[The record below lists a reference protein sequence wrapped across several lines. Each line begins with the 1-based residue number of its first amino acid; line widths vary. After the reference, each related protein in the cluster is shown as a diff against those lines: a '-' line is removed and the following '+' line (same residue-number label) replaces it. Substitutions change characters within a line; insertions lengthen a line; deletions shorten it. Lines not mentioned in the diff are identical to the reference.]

1 MYVFPW
7 ATCFA
12 WPPIVAAESFAAVV
26 ALVLQ
31 SFAAVV
37 GKQVVAVAV
46 AFGVLRAVHRSF
58 VCESVVQAAIL
69 EAQ

>member
-37 GKQVVAVAV
+37 GKQVV
-46 AFGVLRAVHRSF
+46 H
-58 VCESVVQAAIL
+58 AIAL
-69 EAQ
+69 Q